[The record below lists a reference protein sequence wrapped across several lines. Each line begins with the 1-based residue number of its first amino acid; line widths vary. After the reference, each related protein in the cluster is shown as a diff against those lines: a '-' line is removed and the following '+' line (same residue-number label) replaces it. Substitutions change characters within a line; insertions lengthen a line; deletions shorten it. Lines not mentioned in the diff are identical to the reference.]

1 MNIHCVKSGEVSKR
15 GHRLAAKMA
24 TTGGWRIRQEI
35 LGPVEDAICALKVAD
50 RYRMK
55 GDWAMTLSQID
66 VAADD
71 LRKVRA
77 IINRELNRA

>member
-1 MNIHCVKSGEVSKR
+1 MSFHCNKSGEVSKR
-15 GHRLAAKMA
+15 GHRLASKLA
-24 TTGGWRIRQEI
+24 TTGGWRIREEI
-35 LGPVEDAICALKVAD
+35 LGPVEDAICSLKVAD

-77 IINRELNRA
+77 IINRELKKV